1 MSSSNSLNLSGLPT
15 ALILGASRGIG
26 RQLAISLATD
36 PTTPY
41 FVVVSSKT
49 TSPAP
54 IDATDKSWT
63 PPNPNSQASTITTVA
78 HEIHLLGGKALALP
92 CDVRDTAAV
101 EALVHETVRKLGR
114 LDVLIYNPGAIWWAS
129 VANTPPKRFNLMWE
143 VNVRGCYAAVS
154 ATLPYL
160 TSNTIK
166 STSRGP
172 AVGKGDGKGSG
183 RIIII
188 SPPIYSR
195 FFRGKTAYAMTKVGM
210 SVLVS
215 GLAMDF
221 DRLRTESSP
230 STGHDLAVT
239 ALWPAASIESA
250 ATERAVNSD
259 QDVRKDLRHPKIF
272 GDAVLEI
279 LRAPV
284 ERVNGKLLLDEDFLR
299 EECKYTD
306 AQIDEYAIVRGS
318 KPRRIMPA
326 KLPSLLVEEQADEG
340 RRMDSS
346 KLGKSA
352 KL

>member
-1 MSSSNSLNLSGLPT
+1 MSSIDAKLNPRSLPT

-36 PTTPY
+36 P
-41 FVVVSSKT
+41 KT
-49 TSPAP
+49 
-54 IDATDKSWT
+54 D
-63 PPNPNSQASTITTVA
+63 TITTVA
-78 HEIHLLGGKALALP
+78 HEITLLGGHALALS

-101 EALVHETVRKLGR
+101 EALVHETVRRLGR

-154 ATLPYL
+154 AALPYL
-160 TSNTIK
+160 TANSIASNK
-166 STSRGP
+166 KGE
-172 AVGKGDGKGSG
+172 KGDGKGSG

-221 DRLRTESSP
+221 DRLRNEAEP

-284 ERVNGKLLLDEDFLR
+284 GTVNGKLLLDEDFLR
-299 EECKYTD
+299 EECGYGD
-306 AQIDEYAIVRGS
+306 REIDEYAIVKGS

-326 KLPSLLVEEQADEG
+326 KLPSLLVDEQADEG

-346 KLGKSA
+346 KLGKPA